1 MVLTDDNFATI
12 VAAIQ
17 AGRRVYDNV
26 RKFIVYIF
34 AHATPEV
41 VPFLLYALSG
51 GRIPLPLTVMQILAI
66 DLGTEIVPALALG
79 REPAEPDVMRRPP
92 RKRGA
97 SVIDGV
103 MLARA
108 WGLMGGVSAV
118 LVVAL
123 FLVTLTVGGWTP
135 GADVASGPLNEV
147 WRQATTMTFLGIV
160 ACQIGTAIAART
172 ERASLRQIG
181 FTSNPM
187 LLWGI
192 AFEILFAAAVVL
204 LPPLQSVFGTAAPEP
219 WQVAALLPMP
229 VLVWG
234 LDEVWR
240 YRRRRVRP
248 REAVTA

>member
-1 MVLTDDNFATI
+1 
-12 VAAIQ
+12 
-17 AGRRVYDNV
+17 
-26 RKFIVYIF
+26 
-34 AHATPEV
+34 
-41 VPFLLYALSG
+41 
-51 GRIPLPLTVMQILAI
+51 MQILAI

-97 SVIDGV
+97 SVIDEV

-135 GADVASGPLNEV
+135 GADVGSGPLNEV

-192 AFEILFAAAVVL
+192 AFEIVFAAAVVL
-204 LPPLQSVFGTAAPEP
+204 LPPLQAVFGTAAPEP

-234 LDEVWR
+234 VDEVWR
-240 YRRRRVRP
+240 WSRRRHARP